1 MHCSSEFSPLKRYV
15 RLYSQSILQVEGP
28 SYTAT
33 HITSSSIVNFI
44 CSLHFQVSTSKLGD
58 NLSGM
63 TCQDFRKPRSTLSSH
78 TWCHHYNTEVTQ
90 ANLYIIFQISLCVPV
105 IYLCQKI
112 RLMKYRQKYQIQH
125 LCDLNC
131 TSHLNSRSLSKK
143 DSNITG
149 SASSPCHR
157 GRQSRA
163 THSMCYL

>member
-90 ANLYIIFQISLCVPV
+90 ANLYMMFQISLCVPV
-105 IYLCQKI
+105 IYLCQKF
-112 RLMKYRQKYQIQH
+112 RLMKYRQRYQIQH

-131 TSHLNSRSLSKK
+131 TNHLNSRSLSKK
-143 DSNITG
+143 DSKITG

-157 GRQSRA
+157 GRQFHV